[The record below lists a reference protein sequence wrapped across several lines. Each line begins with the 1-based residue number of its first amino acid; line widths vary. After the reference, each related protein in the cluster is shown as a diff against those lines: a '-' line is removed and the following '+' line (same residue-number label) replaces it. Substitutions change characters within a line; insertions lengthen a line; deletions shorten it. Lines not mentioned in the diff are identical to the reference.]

1 MNMKIK
7 ADLIEMKETSLMKD
21 IPQINTKSK
30 KIAQQKVQTDLAV
43 HERLYE
49 KGKQP
54 GLLTGNEVISIQDL
68 NSGKDKNG
76 GKGLENGE
84 LSFRPKIHKRSQMIQ
99 RDKPVE

>member
-76 GKGLENGE
+76 GKG
-84 LSFRPKIHKRSQMIQ
+84 
-99 RDKPVE
+99 